1 MGNAAALHG
10 TWRMVSWTR
19 TAVVS
24 GLVTDAMGV
33 DPVGFLSYQPDGR
46 MMAVVV
52 SRQRPVPG
60 NGLPSDAEKVALF
73 DSMLAYAGSY
83 TFENGRVVH
92 HVDASWNPAWG
103 VADLIR
109 PFSIDGN
116 RLVIS
121 GAPGVDPTTGEE
133 VVYRIEFRKV

>member
-1 MGNAAALHG
+1 
-10 TWRMVSWTR
+10 MVSWKR
-19 TAVVS
+19 KAVSS
-24 GLVTDAMGV
+24 GRITDAMGP

-46 MMAVVV
+46 VMAVVV
-52 SRQRPVPG
+52 SRERPALKG
-60 NGLPSDAEKVALF
+60 DIPSDAEKIALF
-73 DSMLAYAGSY
+73 DSMLAYAGTY

-103 VADLIR
+103 VGDLIR

-116 RLVIS
+116 KLVIS

-133 VVYRIEFRKV
+133 VVYELAFRKI

>member
-1 MGNAAALHG
+1 
-10 TWRMVSWTR
+10 MVSWTR
-19 TAVVS
+19 RAVATGV
-24 GLVTDAMGV
+24 VTNAMGP
-33 DPVGFLSYQPDGR
+33 DPVGYLSYHPDGR
-46 MMAVVV
+46 VMAVVV
-52 SRQRPVPG
+52 SRERPALKGEVPT
-60 NGLPSDAEKVALF
+60 DAEKVALF

-103 VADLIR
+103 VSDLIR

-121 GAPGVDPTTGEE
+121 GAPGVDPKNGEE
-133 VVYRIEFRKV
+133 VVYELEFRKV

>member
-1 MGNAAALHG
+1 MGSAVALHG
-10 TWRMVSWTR
+10 TWRMVSWKR
-19 TAVVS
+19 KMVSSGVVS
-24 GLVTDAMGV
+24 DAMGP

-46 MMAVVV
+46 MMALVV
-52 SRQRPVPG
+52 SSERPRA
-60 NGLPSDAEKVALF
+60 NGKMPTDSEKVALF

-83 TFENGRVVH
+83 TFDNGRVIH

-103 VADLIR
+103 VSDLIR
-109 PFSIDGN
+109 PFSIDGK

-133 VVYRIEFRKV
+133 VIYELEFRKI

>member
-1 MGNAAALHG
+1 MGSAAALHG

-19 TAVVS
+19 RAVATGV
-24 GLVTDAMGV
+24 VTNAMGP
-33 DPVGFLSYQPDGR
+33 DPVGYLSYHPDGR
-46 MMAVVV
+46 VMAVVV
-52 SRQRPVPG
+52 SRERAALKGEVPT
-60 NGLPSDAEKVALF
+60 DAEKVALF
-73 DSMLAYAGSY
+73 DSMLAYAGTY

-103 VADLIR
+103 VSDLIR

-121 GAPGVDPTTGEE
+121 GAPGVDPKNGEE
-133 VVYRIEFRKV
+133 VVYELEFRKV

>member
-1 MGNAAALHG
+1 
-10 TWRMVSWTR
+10 MVSWKR
-19 TAVVS
+19 RLVASGAVS
-24 GLVTDAMGV
+24 DAMGP

-46 MMAVVV
+46 VMAVVV
-52 SRQRPVPG
+52 SRERPALKGDV
-60 NGLPSDAEKVALF
+60 PSDAEKVALF
-73 DSMLAYAGSY
+73 DSMLAYAGTY
-83 TFENGRVVH
+83 TFESGRVVH

-103 VADLIR
+103 VSDLIR

-133 VVYRIEFRKV
+133 VVYELEFRKI

>member
-1 MGNAAALHG
+1 
-10 TWRMVSWTR
+10 MVASGI
-19 TAVVS
+19 VS
-24 GLVTDAMGV
+24 DAMGP

-46 MMAVVV
+46 VMAVVV
-52 SRQRPVPG
+52 SRERPALKGDIPT
-60 NGLPSDAEKVALF
+60 DHEKVALF
-73 DSMLAYAGSY
+73 DSMLAYAGTY

-103 VADLIR
+103 VSDLIR

-121 GAPGVDPTTGEE
+121 GAPGIDPTSGEE
-133 VVYRIEFRKV
+133 VVYELEFRKI